1 MLGLELGVQA
11 LPVQSTSR
19 QFLLH
24 ILCNQVF
31 AVSCCLVESLHYQD
45 RRLVALILG
54 FESFPEL
61 AIALVG
67 QQILLPIAV
76 EKRSRFPLQ
85 SLDDVT
91 VIDTATPSFPPL
103 LDPHPG

>member
-1 MLGLELGVQA
+1 MLGLELSVQTF
-11 LPVQSTSR
+11 PGQSASR

-24 ILCNQVF
+24 VLCNQVF
-31 AVSCCLVESLHYQD
+31 AMGRCLVESLHYQD
-45 RRLVALILG
+45 RRLVALMLG

-76 EKRSRFPLQ
+76 EKRSRFLSQ
-85 SLDDVT
+85 SLC
-91 VIDTATPSFPPL
+91 
-103 LDPHPG
+103 GC